1 MRRTKGLLL
10 FSLVLFIESE
20 SMFQR
25 QKKQNFPFITFVHA
39 KAFLAKGRTQ
49 NGFSG
54 QGRKLRNQ
62 TSPYIHKMCRFAL
75 FKFHTFFKLPRF
87 LVILKYPDS
96 FGSVRKVLNNPK
108 IYMACV
114 ENAWKVIKPTG
125 YIYVSSC
132 SPESFLTF

>member
-20 SMFQR
+20 GMFQR
-25 QKKQNFPFITFVHA
+25 QKNKTFH
-39 KAFLAKGRTQ
+39 L
-49 NGFSG
+49 SPLYM
-54 QGRKLRNQ
+54 RKLSRQ
-62 TSPYIHKMCRFAL
+62 KGAHKMDYQDKAENCVIKPHHISTKCVDML
-75 FKFHTFFKLPRF
+75 FINFTRF

-96 FGSVRKVLNNPK
+96 FGGVRKVLNNLK

-125 YIYVSSC
+125 HMYVSSC